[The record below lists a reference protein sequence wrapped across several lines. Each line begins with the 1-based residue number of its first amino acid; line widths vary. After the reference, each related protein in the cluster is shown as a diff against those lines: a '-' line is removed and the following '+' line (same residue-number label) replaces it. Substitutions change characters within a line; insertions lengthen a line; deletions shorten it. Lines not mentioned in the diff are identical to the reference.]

1 MARFVLSFA
10 EDNLNCSFTVKV
22 NKQVDLTLTNP
33 KLVNPVKRTVI
44 SVLIVV
50 FSLIVIL
57 PAVIP
62 LGLVL
67 AQSNGY
73 SVDRV
78 DHQVQVMY
86 SGNVVILDTIQVSGQ
101 VTNGFA
107 IGVPLK
113 YSANVLKAMAYD
125 DTHTF
130 EIALGVQSGDSNQLY
145 GFYGASV
152 DFGGNTPNVFN
163 VAFVLSNRLVTG
175 PDSEGVF
182 TIDFPA
188 YPSLQQAVGTCN
200 VALTFPDSPTSVTV
214 TKEDGNIN
222 ADSYTRTNL
231 PAFTYLSATASFE
244 LPNGIVQLTTISSLD
259 RQIIINPTG
268 EVQVSDI
275 YKIVNN
281 STSLLNSF
289 VISLPFD
296 ATNIV
301 VRDQFGKLNAIV
313 AVSKD
318 GKAKLANATLD
329 TFLATGQSI
338 LINSNYNLPK
348 ANLEGSNY
356 VLSNFRIFP
365 AFQYYVT
372 SATITFTPP
381 EGATI
386 VSPKASLLDSST
398 TLTRQTYQDSLTLTK
413 TGLSYI
419 DFVAPQQ
426 SVIDFSFNYNP
437 VWVALRPTFWAS
449 IAAAIGCV
457 VVLFVR
463 KQKPKE
469 ETYADKTERLATL
482 EATKLPSAPKPKVS
496 EQKIMQQISSE
507 EILNFIDAYENRKQ
521 LRAELKSM
529 DAKASKGKIP
539 RRQYKI
545 QRKGVENRIDGIN
558 RNIKKTKELF
568 LTSTGSL
575 ADLIKQLDLAEADLA
590 EAEENIHNLEARQS
604 KGEISIEVYKKNIQD
619 YQRQKDKAESGIN
632 GILLRLR
639 EKIR

>member
-1 MARFVLSFA
+1 MA
-10 EDNLNCSFTVKV
+10 
-22 NKQVDLTLTNP
+22 
-33 KLVNPVKRTVI
+33 
-44 SVLIVV
+44 

-57 PAVIP
+57 PAFIP
-62 LGLVL
+62 LSVVL

-101 VTNGFA
+101 VSNGFA

-130 EIALGVQSGDSNQLY
+130 EVTLGVQSGDSNQLY

-175 PDSEGVF
+175 PDSEGLF

-188 YPSLQQAVGTCN
+188 YPSLHQTVGTCK
-200 VALTFPDSPTSVTV
+200 VTLTFPDSPTSVSV
-214 TKEDGNIN
+214 SKEDGNIN
-222 ADSYTRTNL
+222 ADSYTKTNL
-231 PAFTYLSATASFE
+231 LAFTYLSATSSFE
-244 LPNGIVQLTTISSLD
+244 LPNGIVQLTTISSLN

-275 YKIVNN
+275 YKIINN

-289 VISLPFD
+289 VISLPLD
-296 ATNIV
+296 ATNVV
-301 VRDQFGKLNAIV
+301 VRDQFGKLDASI
-313 AVSKD
+313 ALSAD
-318 GKAKLANATLD
+318 GRAKLANATLD

-338 LINSNYNLPK
+338 LISSNYNLPK

-372 SATITFTPP
+372 SATITFNPP

-398 TLTRQTYQDSLTLTK
+398 TLTRQIYQDSLTLTK

-426 SVIDFSFNYNP
+426 STIDFSFNYNP
-437 VWVALRPTFWAS
+437 VWVALRPTLWAS
-449 IAAAIGCV
+449 IVAAIGCV
-457 VVLFVR
+457 VVVFIR

-482 EATKLPSAPKPKVS
+482 EAAKVPSAPKPKVS
-496 EQKIMQQISSE
+496 EQRIMQQISSE
-507 EILNFIDAYENRKQ
+507 EIMNFTDAYENRKQ

-545 QRKGVENRIDGIN
+545 QRRAIENRIDGIS

-575 ADLIKQLDLAEADLA
+575 ADLVKQLDLAEADLA

-619 YQRQKDKAESGIN
+619 YQKQKEKAESGIN